1 MFTLIIQKIDAG
13 AGIKMTDFF
22 YGDDDDGG
30 NTLLF
35 GKESDE
41 SDTQTGGWDLLFGD
55 KNDENS
61 NNYEEKETA
70 SDVYETNDSHI
81 FGDAS
86 DNYSDSDGIW

>member
-1 MFTLIIQKIDAG
+1 MRTLIIQKIDAG
-13 AGIKMTDFF
+13 AGIEMTDFF
-22 YGDDDDGG
+22 YDDDGG
-30 NTLLF
+30 VGENTLLF

-61 NNYEEKETA
+61 NNYEERETA
-70 SDVYETNDSHI
+70 RDVYETNDSHI

-86 DNYSDSDGIW
+86 DSDSDGIW